1 MKKPGQI
8 AEREEVNRKA
18 LEIVGRLRDIGT
30 LREELLNQLD
40 AYFQIQDAC
49 PSLLEN
55 APPIATQWVGFA
67 EELRLRVTNMNGDVS
82 EIPESAVPA
91 IITRPAA

>member
-1 MKKPGQI
+1 MSAIQDI
-8 AEREEVNRKA
+8 AEREEINARA

-40 AYFQIQDAC
+40 AYFQMQDAC
-49 PSLLEN
+49 PALLQT
-55 APPIATQWVGFA
+55 AHPIKTQWVGFNK
-67 EELRLRVTNMNGDVS
+67 ELRLRVTNSDGEVS
-82 EIPESAVPA
+82 EIPEQLVPA